1 MDRNLRL
8 LGVGAAIRTF
18 GASLYAPF
26 LALFLVNQLGLSYL
40 ALGLIFGLVG
50 GIQLPFAILGGLIT
64 DRFPRHRLIV
74 ISLLGEAVAT
84 GALAYAFSL
93 RSLEGAIAAALVGG
107 IVTTAA
113 GPAFAAYVAD
123 FAQGSER
130 TRGFTWYRI
139 GFNAGFSAGV
149 TLGGLLIGPIG
160 FALAVATGAVIIGGG
175 AAFVAFFLAP
185 SPRDRARAAPG
196 MTGPP
201 ADPVGPT
208 PPRGMVESLR
218 ILSRDRVALELLVA
232 VALTALVVGQWGVT
246 FPLYVRNVLGVP
258 YSLLGIGLA
267 LNGLIVVFGQSA
279 TTQSVLGRRHTT
291 IAILAIGL
299 YGVGFLGLG
308 IAGVLAFAPV
318 VAFFA
323 AVAVLTIGENLVT
336 IPQNTLPSN
345 LAPAEEIGS
354 YNGAF
359 SMVAGLGGILS
370 VVVGGAVLESTS
382 NPLLIWVLLLIPAV
396 PAILLFRHAATR
408 LSPVVDRA

>member
-1 MDRNLRL
+1 
-8 LGVGAAIRTF
+8 
-18 GASLYAPF
+18 
-26 LALFLVNQLGLSYL
+26 
-40 ALGLIFGLVG
+40 
-50 GIQLPFAILGGLIT
+50 
-64 DRFPRHRLIV
+64 
-74 ISLLGEAVAT
+74 
-84 GALAYAFSL
+84 
-93 RSLEGAIAAALVGG
+93 
-107 IVTTAA
+107 
-113 GPAFAAYVAD
+113 
-123 FAQGSER
+123 
-130 TRGFTWYRI
+130 
-139 GFNAGFSAGV
+139 
-149 TLGGLLIGPIG
+149 
-160 FALAVATGAVIIGGG
+160 
-175 AAFVAFFLAP
+175 
-185 SPRDRARAAPG
+185 
-196 MTGPP
+196 
-201 ADPVGPT
+201 
-208 PPRGMVESLR
+208 MVESLR